1 MQLLD
6 NIIYIN
12 DIASNIEKK
21 TASRSLKE
29 IFIYSAT
36 SDTNNA
42 FNNRSSS
49 IEITE
54 VSVCLSRISLHHDI
68 PVARLNGLNGPVLIF
83 AMVGR
88 LL

>member
-21 TASRSLKE
+21 TASRKE

-54 VSVCLSRISLHHDI
+54 VSVCLSRIRLHHDI

-88 LL
+88 LLWK

>member
-1 MQLLD
+1 MQFLD

-21 TASRSLKE
+21 TASRKE

-54 VSVCLSRISLHHDI
+54 VSVCLSRIRLHHDI

>member
-21 TASRSLKE
+21 TASRKE

-36 SDTNNA
+36 SDINNA

-54 VSVCLSRISLHHDI
+54 VSVCLSRIFLHHDI

>member
-21 TASRSLKE
+21 TASRKE

-36 SDTNNA
+36 SDINNA

-54 VSVCLSRISLHHDI
+54 VSVCLSRIRLHHDI

-88 LL
+88 LLWK

>member
-21 TASRSLKE
+21 LHRE
-29 IFIYSAT
+29 IFIYSTT

-54 VSVCLSRISLHHDI
+54 VSVCLSRIRLHHDI

>member
-21 TASRSLKE
+21 TASRKE

-54 VSVCLSRISLHHDI
+54 VSVCLSRIRLHHDI

>member
-21 TASRSLKE
+21 TASRKE

-36 SDTNNA
+36 SDINNA

-54 VSVCLSRISLHHDI
+54 VSVCLSRIRLHHDI

>member
-21 TASRSLKE
+21 TASRKE
-29 IFIYSAT
+29 IFIYSTT

-54 VSVCLSRISLHHDI
+54 VSVCLSRIRLHHDI

>member
-12 DIASNIEKK
+12 DIASKKK
-21 TASRSLKE
+21 TASRKE

-54 VSVCLSRISLHHDI
+54 VSVCLSRIFLHYDI

-88 LL
+88 LLWK

>member
-21 TASRSLKE
+21 TASRKE
-29 IFIYSAT
+29 IFIYSTT

-54 VSVCLSRISLHHDI
+54 VSVCLSRIRLHHDI

-88 LL
+88 LLWK